1 MAEES
6 GKEEIKDFLKVLR
19 PQYVNKILEQLFDV
33 LECDDMGS
41 VIVLPDE
48 KWRGIFKAVGLSEGQ
63 QPKLLNALNEWR
75 RKKNLEPLDVN
86 AFMRGGTEKPQ
97 LKKNRVALL
106 VHFQPSKPVEAN
118 PESSKE
124 PTKPNI
130 QNNEEIKE
138 EKPKC
143 EKEPFPKDS
152 EKAKE
157 PPLKDD
163 EKAKEPSLKDD
174 ENAKEHL
181 PKEKPKELVPK
192 RVEPEEQPTPAKSE
206 SKSKPGQNILNS
218 EKNATD
224 EDVKDG
230 ATPVKKKGEYE
241 HGKVEKKKEYGKV
254 ANVNSR
260 SDTVA
265 FDLK

>member
-1 MAEES
+1 MAEEP
-6 GKEEIKDFLKVLR
+6 GKEEIKIFLKVLR
-19 PQYVNKILEQLFDV
+19 TQYVDKILEQLFDV
-33 LECDDMGS
+33 LECDDMES
-41 VIVLPDE
+41 VVVLPDE
-48 KWRGIFKAVGLSEGQ
+48 KWRGIFKEVGLSEGQ

-143 EKEPFPKDS
+143 GTEPFPKDS

-157 PPLKDD
+157 PSLKDD
-163 EKAKEPSLKDD
+163 EKAKEPSLNDENTKEPPLKDD
-174 ENAKEHL
+174 ENAQEHL
-181 PKEKPKELVPK
+181 PKDEKPKEPVPK
-192 RVEPEEQPTPAKSE
+192 QVEHEEQPTPTKSE
-206 SKSKPGQNILNS
+206 SKSKPDQNILNS
-218 EKNATD
+218 KKNTTD

-230 ATPVKKKGEYE
+230 VNPT
-241 HGKVEKKKEYGKV
+241 KKKENMSTEK
-254 ANVNSR
+254 S
-260 SDTVA
+260 
-265 FDLK
+265 KKK